1 MQEHDREL
9 GPIDIAVIA
18 YPVGS
23 PMTGDAVPLLLD
35 LVDRGIIRVLDV
47 MFVAKEEDGQ
57 FVGFEAQDLDDKGV
71 GDFTVFEGATSGL
84 LDQSD
89 IAEAAQALEA
99 GEAAAVIVYE
109 NRWAAPFAAA
119 VRRNGGVFVA
129 NERVPLAAILDA
141 LDATQATA

>member
-1 MQEHDREL
+1 
-9 GPIDIAVIA
+9 
-18 YPVGS
+18 
-23 PMTGDAVPLLLD
+23 
-35 LVDRGIIRVLDV
+35 

-99 GEAAAVIVYE
+99 GEGAAVIVYE